1 MMVKKSKFM
10 LIGGHQRLKSCSAV
24 SICING
30 STLER
35 VDTFKYLG
43 ITVNQN
49 MTWSDHIEPVVA
61 KANQRIG
68 LLKRVKHL
76 LPRHARITLYNALIL
91 PILDYS
97 MQTLSGA
104 IKIT

>member
-1 MMVKKSKFM
+1 MQQWMFYAD
-10 LIGGHQRLKSCSAV
+10 GN
-24 SICING
+24 ING

-49 MTWSDHIEPVVA
+49 MTWSDHIESVVA

-76 LPRHARITLYNALIL
+76 LPRHARITLYNVLIL
-91 PILDYS
+91 PILGPISWSTGYS
-97 MQTLSGA
+97 LS
-104 IKIT
+104 